1 MSLPIAVLIMAISG
15 MLFGYIGYIIG
26 ADKREAA
33 EWHMTVS
40 VGRHAASRVR
50 VPRCPLDTGE
60 LTVLHEVELA
70 HFDREMAQSNAVGW

>member
-1 MSLPIAVLIMAISG
+1 VSLPIAVLIMAISG

-40 VGRHAASRVR
+40 VGRHAARA
-50 VPRCPLDTGE
+50 PLKGARCPLDTGE
-60 LTVLHEVELA
+60 FTALCDVEAA
-70 HFDREMAQSNAVGW
+70 HFDRELASQ

>member
-33 EWHMTVS
+33 EWHMEFA
-40 VGRHAASRVR
+40 VGRHARRAPLKGS
-50 VPRCPLDTGE
+50 RCPLDTGE
-60 LTVLHEVELA
+60 LTALHEVELS
-70 HFDREMAQSNAVGW
+70 HFDREMASR